1 MTLKKHL
8 TFGIIKSPQ
17 NKKPKTKGADLM
29 IYQNDKNEHTSN
41 EFSNAIKELCIAK
54 LLRASNIVKSCGVPA
69 FEVFQFL
76 LLLVF
81 QGKNLF
87 RFLNSKHKDQA
98 VSKNTYY
105 RFLNETSY
113 NWYKFLLLL
122 AAKVTSAFDALTRP
136 ERIKVLVLDDSIFS
150 RNRSKA
156 VELLARVYDHV
167 SHQFMKGYTMLTLG
181 WSDGYSFIPVAFN
194 LLSSAEKSNRYNEVS
209 SEIDKRTNG
218 YKFRKE
224 SMMHKT
230 DAAILMVKR
239 ALSVGIKADYVLM
252 DTWFTT
258 EPMIKE
264 LLAIGIDAIG
274 MVKQLK
280 QRYTF
285 QKKQYTLHELKK
297 FVKFNQAKDIFGS
310 LIVTTKTGIPV
321 KIVFVRNRNKKSE
334 CLYILSTDTSLS
346 DAEIVRIYG
355 NRWSIECFF
364 KASKS
369 FLKLGTEFQSR
380 NYGALVGHTTIVFT
394 RYIILE
400 WIRRKKND
408 QKTYGEL
415 FYMFCDDIQDMDLTN
430 ALQSLMALFVEHIS
444 QLSADITS
452 VIKCKVNE
460 WISSQPLFIQAFFGN
475 LCWES

>member
-1 MTLKKHL
+1 
-8 TFGIIKSPQ
+8 
-17 NKKPKTKGADLM
+17 M
-29 IYQNDKNEHTSN
+29 IYQNAQNENTKDD
-41 EFSNAIKELCIAK
+41 FSKAIKELQIGK
-54 LLRASNIVKSCGVPA
+54 LLRNSNISKNCGISA

-113 NWYKFLLLL
+113 NWSKFLLLL
-122 AAKVTSAFDALTRP
+122 AVKVTTAFHLLTRP
-136 ERIKVLVLDDSIFS
+136 ERVNVLILDDSVIK
-150 RNRSKA
+150 RNRSKS

-167 SHQFMKGYTMLTLG
+167 EHKCQKGFTLLTLG
-181 WSDGYSFIPVAFN
+181 WSDGYSFIPTGFN
-194 LLSSAEKSNRYNEVS
+194 LLSSANKSNRYNEISDAVDHRS
-209 SEIDKRTNG
+209 NG
-218 YKFRKE
+218 YRIRKE

-230 DAAILMVKR
+230 DAAIRLIENALR
-239 ALSVGIKADYVLM
+239 AGIKAQYVLM

-258 EPMIKE
+258 EPMIG
-264 LLAIGIDAIG
+264 AILNTGLDVIG

-280 QRYTF
+280 QRYTYNG
-285 QKKQYTLHELKK
+285 KQYKLQELKK
-297 FVKFNQAKDIFGS
+297 FVCFDGARNIFGS

-334 CLYILSTDTSLS
+334 CLYILSTDTSLT

-364 KASKS
+364 KSSKS
-369 FLKLGTEFQSR
+369 FLKLGTEFQSH
-380 NYGALVGHTTIVFT
+380 NYGAMVSHTTIVFT

-400 WIRRKKND
+400 WIRRNQND

-444 QLSADITS
+444 SLSADITS
-452 VIKCKVNE
+452 VIKCKVSE
-460 WISSQPLFIQAFFGN
+460 WIGSQASFIQALFGN
-475 LCWES
+475 ICWES

>member
-1 MTLKKHL
+1 MINH
-8 TFGIIKSPQ
+8 ISQ
-17 NKKPKTKGADLM
+17 NENTKDDFSKT
-29 IYQNDKNEHTSN
+29 
-41 EFSNAIKELCIAK
+41 IKELHIGK
-54 LLRASNIVKSCGVPA
+54 LLRRSNISKNCGISA

-105 RFLNETSY
+105 RFLNEPSY
-113 NWYKFLLLL
+113 NWGKFLLLL
-122 AAKVTSAFDALTRP
+122 AVKVTTAFNLLTRP
-136 ERIKVLVLDDSIFS
+136 ERVNVLILDDSVIK
-150 RNRSKA
+150 RNRSKS

-167 SHQFMKGYTMLTLG
+167 EHKCQRGFTLLTLG
-181 WSDGYSFIPVAFN
+181 WSDGYSFIPTGFN
-194 LLSSAEKSNRYNEVS
+194 MLSSANKSNRYNEIS
-209 SEIDKRTNG
+209 DAIDHRSNG
-218 YKFRKE
+218 YRIRKE

-230 DAAILMVKR
+230 DAAIQLIEN
-239 ALSVGIKADYVLM
+239 ALNAGIKAQYVLM

-258 EPMIKE
+258 EPMIG
-264 LLAIGIDAIG
+264 AILNTGLDVIG

-280 QRYTF
+280 QRYTYNG
-285 QKKQYTLHELKK
+285 KQYKLQELKK
-297 FVKFNQAKDIFGS
+297 FVCFNGARNIFGS

-364 KASKS
+364 KSSKS
-369 FLKLGTEFQSR
+369 FLKLGTEFQSH
-380 NYGALVGHTTIVFT
+380 NYGAMVSHTTIVFT

-400 WIRRKKND
+400 WIRRNQND

-444 QLSADITS
+444 NLSADITS
-452 VIKCKVNE
+452 VIKCKVSE
-460 WISSQPLFIQAFFGN
+460 WIGSQASFIQALFGN
-475 LCWES
+475 ICWES